1 MRSIMSI
8 LLLGSL
14 IGAGLVAVSV
24 FIVGIVR
31 VVKLYKRLK
40 NEERDREQAQ
50 KYLKM
55 LAEEQEQANLR
66 LQETLKLLQ
75 RRQIKTPQA
84 QKIDPAS
91 TIQDRLKKA
100 GELTVKQ
107 SKIDTRLGHESI
119 MQHNELELEKLVVLK
134 TILAD
139 GFDPVITIRYNSGDR
154 EMALS
159 AYVESINKVLV

>member
-1 MRSIMSI
+1 MSF
-8 LLLGSL
+8 LLLSVL
-14 IGAGLVAVSV
+14 VSAGLVAVSAFV
-24 FIVGIVR
+24 VGIVR
-31 VVKLYKRLK
+31 TVKLYRRFRNEKR
-40 NEERDREQAQ
+40 DQEQVQ
-50 KYLKM
+50 KYLKT
-55 LAEEQEQANLR
+55 LVQEQQEATER
-66 LQETLKLLQ
+66 LQDTLKLLQ
-75 RRQIKTPQA
+75 RRQIKTPQV
-84 QKIDPAS
+84 QKTDPAS

-159 AYVESINKVLV
+159 AYVESINKVLI